1 MDENEQKSELELMLN
16 LTKEFQGETDRAAA
30 VLSAAYLDHLLGE
43 LIAASMAVEHSKV
56 DKLLYRDGHGPLGS
70 FSAKIDTAYCLGL
83 LSEDEYSDLHSIRHI
98 RNDFAHKLTGLAFEY
113 RSIADRCLN
122 LKGAQVGGRP
132 PTARERFEKA
142 SIRLMVDIN
151 LRIREKQSQKDQ
163 N

>member
-1 MDENEQKSELELMLN
+1 M
-16 LTKEFQGETDRAAA
+16 
-30 VLSAAYLDHLLGE
+30 
-43 LIAASMAVEHSKV
+43 IPVEHSKI

-83 LSEDEYSDLHSIRHI
+83 LSEDEYGDLHSIRHI